1 MYFQV
6 KNTLKSNYNHTPK
19 LPQSHILMYFKLEIV
34 MVIAVQR
41 VFSLEIHQNNIF
53 YFLKIIF
60 EISTKNNNF

>member
-6 KNTLKSNYNHTPK
+6 KNTLKSNHNHTHK

-53 YFLKIIF
+53 YFFKIIF
-60 EISTKNNNF
+60 EIST

>member
-1 MYFQV
+1 
-6 KNTLKSNYNHTPK
+6 
-19 LPQSHILMYFKLEIV
+19 MYFKLEIV

-60 EISTKNNNF
+60 EIST

>member
-6 KNTLKSNYNHTPK
+6 KNTLKSNHNQTPK

-53 YFLKIIF
+53 YF
-60 EISTKNNNF
+60 